1 VAAWAESMVAARSAE
16 VEAGVVWQLE
26 SFRFGVK
33 LRGENGGGREEG
45 GGNKKGTGF
54 SGTRVFSSPVFLRV
68 GCAWTGT
75 RRD

>member
-1 VAAWAESMVAARSAE
+1 MVAARSAE

-33 LRGENGGGREEG
+33 LRGENGRGSEERG
-45 GGNKKGTGF
+45 YKKGTGF
-54 SGTRVFSSPVFLRV
+54 GGTHFFFFTPVFLRE
-68 GCAWTGT
+68 GCMWTGT